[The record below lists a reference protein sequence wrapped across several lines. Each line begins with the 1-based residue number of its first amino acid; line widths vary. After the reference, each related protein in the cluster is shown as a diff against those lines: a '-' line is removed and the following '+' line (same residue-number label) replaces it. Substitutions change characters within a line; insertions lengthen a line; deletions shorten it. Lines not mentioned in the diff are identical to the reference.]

1 MLTLRIAWRN
11 IWRNGKRTSITVA
24 AVGLNT
30 AVLIAT
36 FALIEG
42 MTGQMINSA
51 TQLIVGDGQVHA
63 QGYLEDRSIY
73 NAIADPKKVMT
84 AAQKAGLRAAP
95 RSFGIGLVSSGAK
108 SAGASFWGVDPKA
121 EKSSFKLPQKI
132 SEGSFLADNPRA
144 EVVLGRKIAKSLHVK
159 IGSELVAVVQA
170 ADGSLGNELL
180 TVIGILSAVGD
191 EIDRAA
197 IIMHAVDFEALFVS
211 NGRIHEIALN
221 SFEREP
227 IADLSNRIGPLGKN
241 HVVHT
246 WRQILPILS
255 DMLILNDTASLL
267 FAIIFFLAAGLGVMN
282 TMLMATH
289 DRIREFGVL
298 KALGT
303 PPWRII
309 LDVAA
314 EALMLGIVAT
324 FIGTLI
330 GVGAS
335 IYLQQVG
342 IDLRLTGD
350 LSVSFGGVAMEP
362 VWRAVLSFPDVM
374 RSVTLMLLTCV
385 LASLYPAIRAS
396 RLDPAIAMTTQ

>member
-30 AVLIAT
+30 AVLITT

-73 NAIADPKKVMT
+73 KAIANPERVME
-84 AAQKAGLRAAP
+84 AAQKAGLSAAP
-95 RSFGIGLVSSGAK
+95 RSFGIGLVSSGPK
-108 SAGASFWGVDPKA
+108 SAGASFWGVDPMA
-121 EKSSFKLPQKI
+121 EKSSFKLPTKI
-132 SEGSFLADNPRA
+132 SEGTYLTEEPRA
-144 EVVLGRKIAKSLHVK
+144 EVVLGRKIAKSLHVE

-197 IIMHAVDFEALFVS
+197 VIMHADDFETLFVS

-227 IADLSNRIGPLGKN
+227 VSDLSNRIGTLGKN
-241 HVVHT
+241 DVVHT

-255 DMLILNDTASLL
+255 DMLILNNTASLL

-309 LDVAA
+309 VDVAA
-314 EALMLGIVAT
+314 EAFMLGLVAT

-335 IYLQQVG
+335 IYFQQVG

-362 VWRAVLSFPDVM
+362 VWRAVLNLTDVF

-385 LASLYPAIRAS
+385 LVSLYPAIRAS